1 MTNCNIFGI
10 AGKLGQPASTG
21 RGQPSVLAWQQK
33 TSAFCFLQTS
43 PLCQCAME
51 GGSIETRVI
60 IDPPNGNTNTEGKA
74 KVNCSPASSAMV
86 SKIIIICLILRIS
99 PPLTSLKSG
108 WSIPGPRSTW
118 VSLWD
123 DEGWQQRTQSFKVK
137 SADYKTV

>member
-1 MTNCNIFGI
+1 MTNCNVLGI

-60 IDPPNGNTNTEGKA
+60 IDPPNGNTNTDGKA
-74 KVNCSPASSAMV
+74 KVNC
-86 SKIIIICLILRIS
+86 
-99 PPLTSLKSG
+99 PPHLVHDGFQNNHNLPDSENF
-108 WSIPGPRSTW
+108 STTNLSNIRLVNTW
-118 VSLWD
+118 PQVTMGLFM
-123 DEGWQQRTQSFKVK
+123 G
-137 SADYKTV
+137 